1 MEQYLGRE
9 LRPDEIVHHINGNK
23 LDNRLENLQIMTNSE
38 HTKLHLTQNDLP
50 TFTRKAVAQ
59 YSLDGKYIA
68 TYISSRDAAKI
79 ALKDESK
86 NAHISDVCTGKRK
99 IAYGYRWKYIN

>member
-23 LDNRLENLQIMTNSE
+23 LD
-38 HTKLHLTQNDLP
+38 LTQNDLP